1 MCPRLKLEETGTM
14 SFRPEFAGLWLPLV
28 HGLDWPLPDSGNWPS
43 RPFSELRIQLRT
55 LFSSTSAE
63 VQDACWFP
71 SSPFPLS
78 HKGLF
83 KAQFLISY
91 WDPFLDAEIKK
102 IRGSRTGY
110 VSVMLTKLQACSQ
123 LLYRKI
129 LTIFNH
135 RKLPREAQVTSFYTV
150 TIQER
155 FHLE

>member
-1 MCPRLKLEETGTM
+1 M
-14 SFRPEFAGLWLPLV
+14 SFRPEFTGLWLSLV
-28 HGLDWPLPDSGNWPS
+28 HGLDGPLPDSGNWPS

-63 VQDACWFP
+63 GQLMCRTPVRFLPAL
-71 SSPFPLS
+71 SPFLTKDCLKHDSWS
-78 HKGLF
+78 HTGTL
-83 KAQFLISY
+83 
-91 WDPFLDAEIKK
+91 FLDAEIKK

-135 RKLPREAQVTSFYTV
+135 RKLPREAQVTYFYRE

>member
-1 MCPRLKLEETGTM
+1 MGWIDLCQALETGL
-14 SFRPEFAGLWLPLV
+14 PGL
-28 HGLDWPLPDSGNWPS
+28 SQS
-43 RPFSELRIQLRT
+43 SELAAKNPLQLYQHLR
-55 LFSSTSAE
+55 SAD
-63 VQDACWFP
+63 VQGSCWFP

-102 IRGSRTGY
+102 IRGSKTGY

-150 TIQER
+150 TMQER

>member
-1 MCPRLKLEETGTM
+1 MVASCPW
-14 SFRPEFAGLWLPLV
+14 AGLTFARFWKLAFPAFLKAQNSAKNSLQLYQ
-28 HGLDWPLPDSGNWPS
+28 H
-43 RPFSELRIQLRT
+43 LR
-55 LFSSTSAE
+55 SAD
-63 VQDACWFP
+63 VQDSCLFP

-91 WDPFLDAEIKK
+91 WDPFLEAEIKK
-102 IRGSRTGY
+102 IRGSKTGY

-129 LTIFNH
+129 LTVFND

-150 TIQER
+150 TMQER